1 MSCSVEKSALRSK
14 AAKTRKAAKAAN
26 PQAGQTL
33 AFRIEDFLKERRI
46 SSGRI
51 VSIFIPIGSEIETS
65 VAAAMLAR
73 DFDLCLPVVVAEHEP
88 LIFRAWQPGDP
99 LVEGAFG
106 IPVPLPS
113 QPQIE
118 PDVLLVPLLA
128 FDERGYR
135 LGYGGGYYDRTLTQ
149 LKRSGAPLAVGLA
162 FDEQQVPQVPIEA
175 TAIALDAVITPT
187 RTIAA
192 VSP

>member
-1 MSCSVEKSALRSK
+1 
-14 AAKTRKAAKAAN
+14 
-26 PQAGQTL
+26 
-33 AFRIEDFLKERRI
+33 
-46 SSGRI
+46 
-51 VSIFIPIGSEIETS
+51 
-65 VAAAMLAR
+65 MLAR

-135 LGYGGGYYDRTLTQ
+135 IGYGGGYYDRTLTQ
-149 LKRSGAPLAVGLA
+149 LKRSGDPLAVGLA
-162 FDEQQVPQVPIEA
+162 FDEQQVPQVPIEE
-175 TAIALDAVITPT
+175 TDIALDAVITPT
-187 RTIAA
+187 RTIAV